1 MFIADDHP
9 PDIPLVDVAGKAGM
23 FAPWQYGPALLNVGT
38 TVGRM
43 VRFSVSVFGQPLLLV
58 VT

>member
-1 MFIADDHP
+1 MFIAVDHP
-9 PDIPLVDVAGKAGM
+9 PDIPLVDVVGKAGM

-38 TVGRM
+38 TVGRI
-43 VRFSVSVFGQPLLLV
+43 VRSSVAVFGQPLALV